1 MERSIKQ
8 QLISWKNKKR
18 RKPLI
23 IHGARQVGK
32 TYSVKEFGE
41 NYFDNIIYLNF
52 EINQKVIKDFEENI
66 APSFLL
72 HRLEI
77 YFNQKID
84 PEHTLIFFDE
94 IQACE
99 RALTSLKYFQE
110 EASEYHVIAAG
121 SLLGVAM
128 NRERYSFPVGKVEQL
143 NMYPMTFQEFLLA
156 LQEEMLLEEI
166 RICYVERRKLDYILH
181 EKALQLYR
189 EYLIVGGMPEA
200 VEVYV
205 KGESLMEVT
214 LIQQEILNAYVADMA
229 KYASPTETAKILACF
244 DSIPTQ
250 LAKDNKKFQYKVVA
264 QGGKA
269 SLFGASID
277 WLQAAG
283 IVTKCERVEHG
294 LHPLEMYKN
303 LASFKL
309 YMSDVGLLTTKAG
322 VTAYDII
329 SGNDHIFIGAL
340 TENYIAN
347 VFEQNE
353 HKLYYWTSGGN
364 AEIDFIL
371 EIGGKVIPVE
381 VKAREHVK
389 SRSLSVY
396 KKQYNAANTIRISGK
411 NFGFENGIISL
422 PLYAAWLV

>member
-1 MERSIKQ
+1 MKRNIEQ
-8 QLISWKNKKR
+8 QLIYWKNKKR

-32 TYSVKEFGE
+32 TYIIKAFGE
-41 NYFDNIIYLNF
+41 KYFDNILYLNF
-52 EINQKVIKDFEENI
+52 EIDRKVVKDFEENI
-66 APSFLL
+66 SPSFLL

-77 YFNQKID
+77 YFKQKID
-84 PEHTLIFFDE
+84 PERTLIFFDE

-99 RALTSLKYFQE
+99 RALTSLKYFLEDVPQ
-110 EASEYHVIAAG
+110 YHVIAAG
-121 SLLGVAM
+121 SLLGVAL
-128 NRERYSFPVGKVEQL
+128 NREKYSFPVGKVEQL
-143 NMYPMTFQEFLLA
+143 NMYPMTFEEFLRALHEDMLA
-156 LQEEMLLEEI
+156 EEI
-166 RICYVERRKLDYILH
+166 RSCYTQKKKMDYILH
-181 EKALQLYR
+181 EKAMQLYR

-200 VEVYV
+200 VDVYIEE
-205 KGESLMEVT
+205 KSLMEAIEV
-214 LIQQEILNAYVADMA
+214 QHEILDAYVADMA
-229 KYASPTETAKILACF
+229 KYATPTETTKIMACF
-244 DSIPTQ
+244 DSIPAQ

-283 IVTKCERVEHG
+283 IVTKCEKVEHG
-294 LHPLEMYKN
+294 IHPLEIYKN

-309 YMSDVGLLTTKAG
+309 YMSDVGLLSAKAG
-322 VTAYDII
+322 VTSYDII
-329 SGNDHIFIGAL
+329 SGNEHIFIGAL

-347 VFEQNE
+347 VLEQNGY
-353 HKLYYWTSGGN
+353 KLYYWTSGGN
-364 AEIDFIL
+364 AEVDFIL
-371 EIGGKVIPVE
+371 EKENRVIPVE

-396 KKQYNAANTIRISGK
+396 QNSYKTSDIIRISGK
-411 NFGFENGIISL
+411 NFDFENNIISL

>member
-396 KKQYNAANTIRISGK
+396 KKQYNAADTIRISGK

>member
-1 MERSIKQ
+1 MKRNIEQ
-8 QLISWKNKKR
+8 QLIYWKNKKR

-32 TYSVKEFGE
+32 TYIIKAFGE
-41 NYFDNIIYLNF
+41 KYFDNILYLNF
-52 EINQKVIKDFEENI
+52 EIDRKVVKDFEENI
-66 APSFLL
+66 SPSFLL

-77 YFNQKID
+77 YFKQKID
-84 PEHTLIFFDE
+84 PERTLIFFDE

-99 RALTSLKYFQE
+99 RALTSLKYFLEDVPQ
-110 EASEYHVIAAG
+110 YHVIAAG
-121 SLLGVAM
+121 SLLGVAL
-128 NRERYSFPVGKVEQL
+128 NREKYSFPVGKVEQH
-143 NMYPMTFQEFLLA
+143 NMYPMTFEEFLRALHEDMLA
-156 LQEEMLLEEI
+156 EEI
-166 RICYVERRKLDYILH
+166 RSCYTQKKKMDYILH
-181 EKALQLYR
+181 EKAMQLYR

-200 VEVYV
+200 VDVYIEE
-205 KGESLMEVT
+205 KSLMEAIEV
-214 LIQQEILNAYVADMA
+214 QHEILDAYVADMV
-229 KYASPTETAKILACF
+229 KYATPTETTKIMACF
-244 DSIPTQ
+244 DSIPAQ

-283 IVTKCERVEHG
+283 IVTKCEKVEHG
-294 LHPLEMYKN
+294 IHPLEIYKN

-309 YMSDVGLLTTKAG
+309 YMSDVGLLSAKAG
-322 VTAYDII
+322 VTSYDII
-329 SGNDHIFIGAL
+329 SGNEHIFIGAL

-347 VFEQNE
+347 VLEQNGY
-353 HKLYYWTSGGN
+353 KLYYWTSGGN
-364 AEIDFIL
+364 AEVDFIL
-371 EIGGKVIPVE
+371 EKENRVIPVE

-396 KKQYNAANTIRISGK
+396 QNSYKTSDIIRISGK
-411 NFGFENGIISL
+411 NFGFENNIISL

>member
-1 MERSIKQ
+1 MKRNIEQ
-8 QLISWKNKKR
+8 QLIYWKNKKR

-32 TYSVKEFGE
+32 TYIIKAFGE
-41 NYFDNIIYLNF
+41 KYFDNILYLNF
-52 EINQKVIKDFEENI
+52 EIDRKVVKDFEENI
-66 APSFLL
+66 SPSFLL

-77 YFNQKID
+77 YFKQKID
-84 PEHTLIFFDE
+84 PERTLIFFDE

-99 RALTSLKYFQE
+99 RALTSLKYFLEDVPQ
-110 EASEYHVIAAG
+110 YHVIAAG
-121 SLLGVAM
+121 SLLGVAL
-128 NRERYSFPVGKVEQL
+128 NREKYSFPVGKVEQL
-143 NMYPMTFQEFLLA
+143 NMYPMTFEEFLRALHEDMLA
-156 LQEEMLLEEI
+156 EEI
-166 RICYVERRKLDYILH
+166 RSCYTQKKKMDYILH
-181 EKALQLYR
+181 EKAMQLYR

-200 VEVYV
+200 VDVYIEE
-205 KGESLMEVT
+205 KSLMEAIEV
-214 LIQQEILNAYVADMA
+214 QHEILDAYVADMV
-229 KYASPTETAKILACF
+229 KYATPTETTKIMACF
-244 DSIPTQ
+244 DSIPAQ

-283 IVTKCERVEHG
+283 IVTKCEKVEHG
-294 LHPLEMYKN
+294 IHPLEIYKN

-309 YMSDVGLLTTKAG
+309 YMSDVGLLSAKAG
-322 VTAYDII
+322 VTSYDII
-329 SGNDHIFIGAL
+329 SGNEHIFIGAL

-347 VFEQNE
+347 VLEQNGY
-353 HKLYYWTSGGN
+353 KLYYWTSGGN

-371 EIGGKVIPVE
+371 EKENRVIPVE

-396 KKQYNAANTIRISGK
+396 QNSYKTSDIIRISGK
-411 NFGFENGIISL
+411 NFGFENNIISL

>member
-1 MERSIKQ
+1 M
-8 QLISWKNKKR
+8 
-18 RKPLI
+18 
-23 IHGARQVGK
+23 
-32 TYSVKEFGE
+32 
-41 NYFDNIIYLNF
+41 
-52 EINQKVIKDFEENI
+52 
-66 APSFLL
+66 

-269 SLFGASID
+269 SLFGAS
-277 WLQAAG
+277 
-283 IVTKCERVEHG
+283 
-294 LHPLEMYKN
+294 
-303 LASFKL
+303 FKL

-396 KKQYNAANTIRISGK
+396 NKQYNAADTIRISGK